1 MNAAP
6 KTLKVAPDI
15 AGPITGDADDET
27 LKSIADMADHFN
39 VTLRTLRFYEEKGLL
54 APVRKGTRRF
64 YRQRDID
71 RMRVIL
77 QSKRIGLT
85 LAEIRR
91 VIGLLEGNAPRD
103 DQLAELRTICSSQ
116 TDLLR
121 EQFEQV
127 RQQLEEV
134 EQVVSQLKAMDS

>member
-27 LKSIADMADHFN
+27 LKSIADMADYFD

>member
-6 KTLKVAPDI
+6 NKLNAAPDI
-15 AGPITGDADDET
+15 AGPITGNADDET
-27 LKSIADMADHFN
+27 LKSIADMADHFD

-91 VIGLLEGNAPRD
+91 VIGLLEGSSPRD
-103 DQLAELRTICSSQ
+103 DQLAELHTICSSQ

-121 EQFEQV
+121 EQYEQV

-134 EQVVSQLKAMDS
+134 EQVVSQLKDLGS